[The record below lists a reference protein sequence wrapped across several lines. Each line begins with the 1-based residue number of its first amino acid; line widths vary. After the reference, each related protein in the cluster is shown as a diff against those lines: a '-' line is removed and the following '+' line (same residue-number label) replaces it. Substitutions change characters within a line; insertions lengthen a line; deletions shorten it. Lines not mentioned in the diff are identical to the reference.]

1 MKKLIF
7 MITLLLTASILLSC
21 GNGGGNGTTTP
32 PKDEK
37 PADKAI
43 TLTDGFKIL
52 YGDDGF
58 SLGATQIY
66 AEELKNGLGI
76 GVKVSSY
83 KQAEVAEQEL
93 LIGMTDRAIST
104 EADNMLREGLRAGTH
119 SFVIIAKEG
128 SCAVAANSYKGLRY
142 ALAVLYKDYGTEI
155 PASIRRYEYVTDGDY
170 TKHELEAESYTKA
183 ELDAMAAINLVN
195 YNGSE
200 MAGFDPAVLNYD
212 IVLERT
218 EPYPTIEFFVPGGVE
233 INVTEATDS
242 SRTTVVKLTAPNGKA
257 TRTYRFNF
265 TKSEYDVMTDA
276 KIEKVYGGAATAVAI
291 IHDDGNIATGEYL
304 KEQFVKND
312 LRGTLGLIGNSL
324 ITNKNGS
331 DIGTTQVDFNNIKIK
346 TDTVAFWQSLL
357 DTGCFD
363 VASHTMTHTFWGLT
377 DEAESGVY
385 KNSSGN
391 PVNYSYA
398 AGQITYEVAGS
409 KQLLEMLFPGQTVK
423 TLIKAGFGR
432 HENGV
437 QISDKAY
444 EIIKENYIC
453 MRNSSG
459 GMETIP
465 IGNVYYMKCYQ
476 AAKTDTASTY
486 IDLVN
491 AAVEKGGMQIFLFHK
506 IEVSPSSSLT
516 APQSATTEFFE
527 WLGGEVKSGRVW
539 NAFYEDVVMYAEE
552 YKSAKLDTKDYGNR
566 ITVELTD
573 ELDNELYCHP
583 LTVRVPVETDSEVLV
598 VMNGTNRDF
607 VNVTEDEG
615 GRFVHLNIVPDSG
628 KYEILVK

>member
-1 MKKLIF
+1 MKKLILI
-7 MITLLLTASILLSC
+7 ITLLLTASILLSC
-21 GNGGGNGTTTP
+21 GGGNGGTTP
-32 PKDEK
+32 PKDEQ

-43 TLTDGFKIL
+43 TITEGFKIL

-58 SLGATQIY
+58 SLGATQLY
-66 AEELKNGLGI
+66 AENLKNGLGLN
-76 GVKVSSY
+76 VKVSSY
-83 KQAEVAEQEL
+83 KQAEDGEQEI
-93 LIGMTDRAIST
+93 LIGMTDRTIST
-104 EADNMLREGLRAGTH
+104 EADDMLRAGLRAGTH
-119 SFVIIAKEG
+119 SFVIIARNG
-128 SCAVAANSYKGLRY
+128 SCAVAASSYKGLRY
-142 ALAVLYKDYGTEI
+142 ALSVLYNDYGNEI
-155 PASIRRYEYVTDGDY
+155 PASVNRYEYVTDGDY
-170 TKHELEAESYTKA
+170 TKYELEAKSYTKD
-183 ELDAMAAINLVN
+183 ELDAMAAINTVN
-195 YNGSE
+195 YNGGE
-200 MAGFDPAVLNYD
+200 MADFDPAVLSYD
-212 IVLERT
+212 IELGRT
-218 EPYPTIEFFVPGGVE
+218 EPYPTIKFFVPEGVD

-291 IHDDGNIATGEYL
+291 IHDDGNVATGEYL

-312 LRGTLGLIGNSL
+312 LRGTLGLIGKSL
-324 ITNKNGS
+324 ITNKNGT

-391 PVNYSYA
+391 PVNYSFP

-432 HENGV
+432 HENGI

-444 EIIKENYIC
+444 EIIKENYIA

-459 GMETIP
+459 GMETVP
-465 IGNVYYMKCYQ
+465 ISNVYYMNCYQ
-476 AAKTDTASTY
+476 AAQTDTASTY
-486 IDLVN
+486 INLVN
-491 AAVEKGGMQIFLFHK
+491 TAAVKGGMQIFLFHK
-506 IEVSPSSSLT
+506 IEATPSSSLT
-516 APQSATTEFFE
+516 APQAATTEFFE

-539 NAFYEDVVMYAEE
+539 SAFYEDLVMYAEE
-552 YKSAKLDTKDYGNR
+552 YKTAKVSAKNYGNR

-583 LTVRVPVETDSEVLV
+583 LTVKVPVETDSEVLV
-598 VMNGTNRDF
+598 VMRGTDRDF
-607 VNVTEDEG
+607 VNVMEDTNG
-615 GRFVHLNIVPDSG
+615 KYVYLNLVPDSG
-628 KYEILVK
+628 KVDLFVQ